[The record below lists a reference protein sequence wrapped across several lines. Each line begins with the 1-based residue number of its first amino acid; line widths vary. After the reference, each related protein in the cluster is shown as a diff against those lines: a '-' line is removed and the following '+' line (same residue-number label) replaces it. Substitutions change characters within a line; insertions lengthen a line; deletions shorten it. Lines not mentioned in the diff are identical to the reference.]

1 MTDDNEPR
9 WDHYAAEYEAVHE
22 PLTRQFAE
30 AALEAAPV
38 AAGER
43 LLDIA
48 TGPGTLALLAA
59 RRGASVT
66 GVDTSPRMIARF
78 NDRLA
83 EAGFASASGRVM
95 DGARLD
101 FADGSFDA
109 VFCVFGIMLFADF
122 RGALAE
128 MARVTRPGGRAAVVM
143 WNGLDRME
151 HVQVWLGAVA
161 HAFPQFQP
169 MPPPANWAI
178 LQEPAS
184 LARILVEA
192 GFAEVDIRT
201 ARREWRVLSPAWFA
215 ARADLSPAAESLY
228 RSLGPGARERVR
240 RVLEEQLRARFG
252 DRPFALAAEAHIARG
267 TKPHVT
273 PREPVQTHAISPTD
287 S

>member
-9 WDHYAAEYEAVHE
+9 WDHYAAEYETVHE

-30 AALEAAPV
+30 AALDAVPV

-59 RRGASVT
+59 RRGAAVT
-66 GVDTSPRMIARF
+66 GVDISPRMIARF
-78 NDRLA
+78 NDRLVD
-83 EAGFASASGRVM
+83 AGFAGASGRIM

-101 FADGSFDA
+101 FADSSFDA

-128 MARVTRPGGRAAVVM
+128 MARVTRPGGRAAIVM

-151 HVQVWLGAVA
+151 HVQVWLRAVA
-161 HAFPQFQP
+161 YAFPHFQST
-169 MPPPANWAI
+169 PPPPTWAI

-184 LARILVEA
+184 LARILGEA
-192 GFAEVDIRT
+192 GFAAVDIRT
-201 ARREWRVLSPAWFA
+201 ARREWRVPSPAWFA
-215 ARADLSPAAESLY
+215 AHADLSPAAESLY

-240 RVLEEQLRARFG
+240 RILEEQLQARFG
-252 DRPFALAAEAHIARG
+252 DRPISLAAEANIACG
-267 TKPHVT
+267 TKPHAMQ
-273 PREPVQTHAISPTD
+273 RKPV
-287 S
+287 